1 MDLGVINTTLTAVA
15 SVINKAKDNFF
26 NYYTTKSLTEA
37 TKLTRVEPL
46 TIISRDLINLE
57 YMPDV
62 TQTLLSIFSGYYL
75 QAVSMLT
82 QVNDVEVVRILDKL
96 NPDRDETGFLLTER
110 YSPANESL
118 RNLVLENYKYSLP
131 THSSLA
137 LEGPSEDNTKYLN
150 EISSLS
156 AGKLLNVEIC
166 YNKSTGVSED
176 DKKASTVVIPVSVR
190 LMASVIPNSTIA
202 HMLAFKTEDN
212 SAVERFHAWRSGRIG
227 FFKDLIFCQDLIDE
241 YKKAMIGDDNGTMLE
256 IMRRVNNSKKYGLL
270 SKNPS
275 LVSAS
280 NLFVMSEEVA
290 REVESKLGG
299 KLTNPNIRKKA
310 FENTYAM
317 IIAVVD
323 REWERVNFYSRG
335 INAYSDF
342 SIKEV
347 KAANK
352 GKGPDI
358 AEILK
363 SFNMGTPPMF

>member
-15 SVINKAKDNFF
+15 SFVNKTYDNFF

-62 TQTLLSIFSGYYL
+62 SQTMLSIFSGYYL

-82 QVNDVEVVRILDKL
+82 QVNNVQVIRLLDKL

-110 YSPANESL
+110 YNPSSGNL
-118 RNLVLENYKYSLP
+118 RNLVLENYKHSLP
-131 THSSLA
+131 IHSNLA
-137 LEGPSEDNTKYLN
+137 LEGPSEDNVKFLN

-166 YNKSTGVSED
+166 FNGNTNNSENKPIHVT
-176 DKKASTVVIPVSVR
+176 IPVSVR
-190 LMASVIPNSTIA
+190 LMASVIPNPTIT
-202 HMLAFKTEDN
+202 HLLAYKTEDN
-212 SAVERFHAWRSGRIG
+212 TAIERFHAWRSGRIA
-227 FFKDLIFCQDLIDE
+227 FFKDLMFCQDLIDE
-241 YKKAMIGDDNGTMLE
+241 YKKAIIGDDTGTMQE
-256 IMRRVNNSKKYGLL
+256 IVRRVNNSKKYGLL
-270 SKNPS
+270 NKNPS

-280 NLFVMSEEVA
+280 NLFIISEEVA
-290 REVESKLGG
+290 REVENKLGG
-299 KLTNPNIRKKA
+299 KLTNASIRKKA
-310 FENTYAM
+310 FENTYGM

-335 INAYSDF
+335 ISGYSDF
-342 SIKEV
+342 SIKEI
-347 KAANK
+347 KASNK

-358 AEILK
+358 TEILK
-363 SFNMGTPPMF
+363 SFNLGSAPQF